1 MSLPWHR
8 ADLVRTLAEGA
19 ALPHALLIR
28 GPAGIG
34 KLAFAQAIAK
44 ALVCERREPR
54 GMACGQCSACEWSEQ
69 RGHPDVRMVEPANF
83 AEPEEDESSE
93 KKKGGAQI
101 GVDQVR
107 ALGEF
112 INLSSHRGRAK
123 VIVVH
128 PAEALNA
135 NAANALLKSL
145 EEPPP
150 ATYFLLVSHRWH
162 HLLPTIKSRC
172 RQAVLSLPDRESA
185 RAWLAEQGV
194 SNPDVALA
202 QAGGA
207 PVSAAGFSSEYWEQ
221 RAAFVDAIAA
231 ADFDPLRSAE
241 QLQDFAVADAVR
253 WLQQWSYDM
262 ALSSSIGG
270 IRYNPD
276 FAEAVARAARA
287 AALAEIVRFHRRM
300 LGWQRVVNHPLN
312 PRLFLEQ
319 LLLSYAGLLR
329 AARQEP
335 SA

>member
-8 ADLVRTLAEGA
+8 SELARILAEGA

-44 ALVCERREPR
+44 ALVCEQRQPK
-54 GMACGQCSACEWSEQ
+54 GTACGHCSACEWVEQ
-69 RGHPDVRMVEPANF
+69 RSHPDVRVVEPENL
-83 AEPEEDESSE
+83 AEPVDDEAGERKRGS
-93 KKKGGAQI
+93 AQI
-101 GVDQVR
+101 GVEQVR
-107 ALGEF
+107 SLGEF
-112 INLSSHRGRAK
+112 VNLSSHRGRAK
-123 VIVVH
+123 VVLVH

-162 HLLPTIKSRC
+162 QLLPTIKSRC
-172 RQAVLSLPDRESA
+172 RQTVLPLPDRASA

-194 SNPDVALA
+194 SKPEVALA

-207 PVSAAGFSSEYWEQ
+207 PVSAAGLSPEYWEQ
-221 RAAFVDAIAA
+221 RAAFIGAIASG
-231 ADFDPLRSAE
+231 DFDPLRSAE
-241 QLQDFAVADAVR
+241 QLRDFPMPDAVR
-253 WLQQWSYDM
+253 LLQQWSYDM
-262 ALSSSIGG
+262 ALTADSGG

-276 FAEAVARAARA
+276 FAEAVALAARRA
-287 AALAEIVRFHRRM
+287 GRLETLRFHRRM

-319 LLLSYAGLLR
+319 LLLSYADLLR
-329 AARQEP
+329 EGRREP